1 MNQHHDSTNQH
12 HDSANQHYDS
22 TEATDEQRITLR
34 GPAELA
40 DALPYILGFHP
51 TDSVVLVALHG
62 SRGRFGGRVRL
73 GIPESPR
80 EWSPVAEQ
88 LAECLIGESGRRG
101 SRPDG
106 IVVFLCQDPAR
117 DASARQVMERLRP
130 FAQRLRTACGALDV
144 PVYEAICI
152 SGGRFWSY
160 CCPDSRCC
168 PADGRPL
175 ELPGTTVM
183 AAAAAY
189 AGIQVRGTL
198 RDMEA
203 RLAPRQGAEAQDQ
216 QRALDDVAAQLL
228 PRTLL
233 VDGGWE
239 RTRSETLELCRA
251 VMRRLE
257 RSRGGDGTTDAVDFT
272 DAGKPPGAS
281 GTPGGGAGTGAGG
294 DVARDAE
301 DDWLITDDEAAR
313 MICGLQDRVTRD
325 KAARWMEG
333 TEAAP
338 ALRLWRA
345 LSRRCVGPY
354 LEYAA
359 APLSLAGWVAWSS
372 GDEPEARIALGLALR
387 ADPEYHF
394 AQLLHQAC
402 NQGLDPEQLRNCL
415 RDETDGALPDAE
427 RPRRRLRTR
436 VRRSVGERTSGE
448 RTSGER
454 TSGERASGG
463 EPARIG
469 GASEGVA
476 GGVTES
482 VTEDVTE
489 GAVGGATGGTARA
502 EGPVRTRA
510 PRAKGVGTREPNT
523 RGPGSREAGKR
534 RPATSPDASDAA
546 PRRRTRTDRQT
557 GRPGGGAGK

>member
-1 MNQHHDSTNQH
+1 MNQHHDST
-12 HDSANQHYDS
+12 
-22 TEATDEQRITLR
+22 EAADEQRITLR

-62 SRGRFGGRVRL
+62 ARGRFGGRVRL

-80 EWSPVAEQ
+80 EWQPVAEQ
-88 LAECLIGESGRRG
+88 LAECLIGESERRS

-144 PVYEAICI
+144 PVFEAICI
-152 SGGRFWSY
+152 SDGRFWSY
-160 CCPDSRCC
+160 CCPDNRCC
-168 PADGRPL
+168 PPEGRPL

-216 QRALDDVAAQLL
+216 QRALDDAAAVLL

-233 VDGGWE
+233 VEGGWE
-239 RTRSETLELCRA
+239 KTRGETLELCRA

-257 RSRGGDGTTDAVDFT
+257 QPQGG
-272 DAGKPPGAS
+272 S
-281 GTPGGGAGTGAGG
+281 GTMVGAGTGGAAGAGAGAG
-294 DVARDAE
+294 DVAGAGADSDAVRDAA
-301 DDWLITDDEAAR
+301 DDWLITDAEAAR
-313 MICGLQDRVTRD
+313 MIVGLQDRVTRD

-333 TEAAP
+333 AEAAP

-345 LSRRCVGPY
+345 LSRRCVGRY
-354 LEYAA
+354 VEYAA
-359 APLSLAGWVAWSS
+359 APLSLAGWVAWAL
-372 GDEPEARIALGLALR
+372 GDEPEARVALGLALR
-387 ADPEYHF
+387 ADPEYLF

-402 NQGLDPEQLRNCL
+402 NQGLGPDKLRNCL
-415 RDETDGALPDAE
+415 RDETDSGLPGE
-427 RPRRRLRTR
+427 QQPKRRLRTR
-436 VRRSVGERTSGE
+436 VRRTSG
-448 RTSGER
+448 
-454 TSGERASGG
+454 
-463 EPARIG
+463 
-469 GASEGVA
+469 
-476 GGVTES
+476 
-482 VTEDVTE
+482 
-489 GAVGGATGGTARA
+489 
-502 EGPVRTRA
+502 EGPVRTEDVLEGQVRKRDSGPRRA
-510 PRAKGVGTREPNT
+510 
-523 RGPGSREAGKR
+523 GSRDAGSRDAGSQDAAKR
-534 RPATSPDASDAA
+534 RPAGTPSASVAA
-546 PRRRTRTDRQT
+546 SRRRARADRESD
-557 GRPGGGAGK
+557 RPGGGTQR